1 MKKTQSEH
9 SPLGARSNPFPFPAE
24 ERPKLDEV
32 VAILYALERD
42 LEMFASLFTDVAAK
56 LEKRREVG
64 DADVPSPPP
73 PPTLADAPP
82 ARRCTPTGES
92 IAVRALYVRADSDA
106 QATIAVRELRSHA
119 RRRGWINYTAYV
131 DEGPNAPAL
140 AELVNEIAAGRTH
153 LVLVDR
159 FSDLPDASLVLAL
172 KLLAHV
178 DAGRADVF
186 DATTGLDLTGRL
198 GRSLFMAALSDAATE
213 AAAARSEGLPD
224 ETEKDRA

>member
-1 MKKTQSEH
+1 MKTQSEQ
-9 SPLGARSNPFPFPAE
+9 SPLGTRSNPLPFPPE

-32 VAILYALERD
+32 VAALRALEHD
-42 LEMFASLFTDVAAK
+42 LELFTSLFAGVADR
-56 LEKRREVG
+56 LEKAG
-64 DADVPSPPP
+64 DADVPPPP
-73 PPTLADAPP
+73 PLPAAADAPP

-92 IAVRALYVRADSDA
+92 IAVRALYVRAGDDA